1 VIAVG
6 ELMSNLGLFPFMSR
20 GVLDS
25 TIDFNN
31 VIKSGIYT
39 YTSLSLSINSP
50 GNDYGILVVYAG
62 VGYIIQEARQIT
74 NNLLVR
80 YRSSSVVEN
89 ERKWTPWRGL

>member
-1 VIAVG
+1 
-6 ELMSNLGLFPFMSR
+6 MSNLGLFPFMSR

-62 VGYIIQEARQIT
+62 VGYTIQEARQIT

-89 ERKWTPWRGL
+89 ERKWTPWRDL